1 MHTYV
6 KKPPV
11 NQRQVHEPQR
21 PTNSQPR
28 HVDKRPA
35 AQRMVQLK
43 QLAATRAR
51 PEDQKHDQLQALAD
65 KRWHQQRGLI
75 QAKEGVALSQKLQ
88 ESPTPQAIQPKA
100 SGDLLP
106 QLSEPLAAKV
116 SHAFPA
122 SAPRVS
128 LQSGFGGMGLS
139 QGDIGDGQL
148 LGASQGNNIAL
159 RPDLHREVTQA
170 KPSPTAEKTLYH
182 EIAHTTDVTPTLQG
196 SGAPQVVYSAA
207 NEARADDIAER
218 AYIGERV
225 ESSTMSSPT
234 NVKKNKGRDLMQG
247 KWDTVRNRMLTKTTV
262 DEDAKFEVE
271 AEVVKNPNI
280 RDNLLSKYNESNLVN
295 VYSSA
300 KKLKSKKELENR
312 KTIGV
317 GTKIWIDMPVDKWI
331 PYSDSKGGVLE
342 GYLYINNIFTKD
354 AEYNRN
360 IALNEQ
366 GKREVSIMKFKG
378 SDLITLQEL
387 KAHYNMLIHGNAS
400 TDIDGGVFWSGDT
413 FTGDPDAGTGAKYKT
428 YQYDSMLSGHEFAR
442 AFHFKSLEMTDG
454 GYSAESHLLFQELR
468 NQLKKLQGLFN
479 WETLINLRLFSDIS
493 IDEEGKLQ
501 GFDSGRWW
509 DSISTRFAEQQTGLV
524 WCVHATDFHDYWKTT
539 LELVTSNPPVNV
551 TWFNKE
557 YPALINK
564 LGDPK
569 EQGMVHGIVEVYK
582 DRVTVS
588 TAKKHQ
594 KAKDQVTPKQFYE
607 FNNIKEFLNSPLHV
621 VLAGERGE
629 SLKGKIEA
637 KLTSKNDDWFL
648 KAPDADRAGAAKNK
662 KIISDLGTVGKKV
675 DVRTGEELNE
685 DQIKKK
691 EVELKK
697 LLEAIE
703 KKREETLKWIRYRE
717 AVLEKSYQE
726 DREWSRE

>member
-1 MHTYV
+1 
-6 KKPPV
+6 
-11 NQRQVHEPQR
+11 
-21 PTNSQPR
+21 
-28 HVDKRPA
+28 
-35 AQRMVQLK
+35 MVQLK

-196 SGAPQVVYSAA
+196 SGDPQIVYSAA
-207 NEARADDIAER
+207 NEARADAIAER
-218 AYIGERV
+218 AYVGERV
-225 ESSTMSSPT
+225 ESSTMSIPT

-247 KWDTVRNRMLTKTTV
+247 KWDTVRNRMLTKTTM
-262 DEDAKFEVE
+262 DEDPKFEVE

-280 RDNLLSKYNESNLVN
+280 KDNLLSKYNESNLVN

-300 KKLKSKKELENR
+300 KKLKSKEELENR

-331 PYSDSKGGVLE
+331 PYSDSKGGVLQ

-387 KAHYNMLIHGNAS
+387 KAHYNTLIHGDAS
-400 TDIDGGVFWSGDT
+400 TDIDGGVFWSGDA
-413 FTGDPDAGTGAKYKT
+413 FTGDPDAGTDAKYKT
-428 YQYDSMLSGHEFAR
+428 YQYDSMLSGHKFAR
-442 AFHFKSLEMTDG
+442 TLGFKSLEMTDG
-454 GYSAESHLLFQELR
+454 GYSAESHLLFHELKE
-468 NQLKKLQGLFN
+468 QLSNLKGLFN
-479 WETLINLRLFSDIS
+479 WDALMNLKLFSNIS
-493 IDEEGKLQ
+493 INHDRELEG
-501 GFDSGRWW
+501 FSPGRWW
-509 DSISTRFAEQQTGLV
+509 DQISERFAEQQTGLV
-524 WCVHATDFHDYWKTT
+524 WCVHATDFQDYWNTT
-539 LELVTSNPPVNV
+539 LKLIEKKISV
-551 TWFNKE
+551 TWFEKE
-557 YPALINK
+557 YPTLIKK

-569 EQGMVHGIVEVYK
+569 EQDKIHAIVEVYK

-588 TAKKHQ
+588 TEEKHQ
-594 KAKDQVTPKQFYE
+594 GAKDQVPPKQFYE
-607 FNNIKEFLNSPLHV
+607 FNNINEFLSSALYGK
-621 VLAGERGE
+621 LAGNRAE
-629 SLKGKIEA
+629 SLKGKMEA
-637 KLTSKNDDWFL
+637 KLTSENDDWFL
-648 KAPDADRAGAAKNK
+648 KAPDIDRASAAKIK
-662 KIISDLGTVGKKV
+662 KIISDLGTVSKKV